1 MDELGFSAPDTDELA
16 DVLGVRVS
24 LSLSRGVH
32 VCVCVLHGVLC
43 MFCTVCVCVRVR
55 VVVGREWK

>member
-32 VCVCVLHGVLC
+32 VCVCVCSPWCSLYVLYC
-43 MFCTVCVCVRVR
+43 VCVCV
-55 VVVGREWK
+55 